1 MRRTGFAIRVGSE
14 RGSAACLILAVVC
27 LLASPAALA
36 AGMYPVDPGQS
47 LQLQADE
54 GLLVVVLDSSV
65 ALDVVVMRKQHSI
78 ASSAVLRRAGPG
90 RSFQL
95 FRVAAGRY
103 AWDSLRTQA
112 GQTFKLEDN
121 PEFHFVVPAGQ
132 VAYPGELVFD
142 PAGSGSAHIYTVNH
156 GLAAIDWI
164 ESEHAA
170 VYARYPFVYSGH
182 YTDPFPEF
190 YRGLRAQATARTR
203 PHAAFRAPP
212 QPGPLPLPIDRLWQA
227 ERQIRTSV
235 SPNGRLLAVQTRE
248 PDADQWVVSMVD
260 LEAGERQPLTTSEF
274 EFESLNWSGNET
286 LLLSFLDASGTPG
299 VSIFHVAT
307 EASGRHRYTELDFR
321 RKGRVLDVL
330 PDEPRY
336 ILFASSGR
344 GGRLL
349 VHKLDVSRQDSL
361 SQFRADPADRINV
374 GLKDERWWF
383 TDGSGQLSVAVVIR
397 DGAGVLMNRQ
407 GDRFVEFFRMTPGT
421 GFQPSALSADGKS
434 MIGLSELDRGQHELV
449 EFDIASQ
456 RISRTLFRKPGV
468 DIVEPLF
475 DARLNP
481 IGAQYYEGGQLV
493 SEYFDRHDRER
504 AEVIGK
510 AFPGRSVS
518 VIDQSED
525 SSQLILRVDG
535 PGSPPQIHHLDT
547 RSGKAALIEE
557 SMPWLAQYPFAPTK
571 VLTVRGTDG
580 LQIDAFLTLPSGAA
594 PRPLV
599 VMPHGGPVGVSDHL
613 HFDRQVQ
620 FLASLGYAVLRVN
633 YRGSD
638 GYGRAFREAGH
649 HQFGGLIEDD
659 IDAALKQALA
669 QYPLDPNRMCTL
681 GFSYGGYSA
690 LIAVA
695 RDPDRYR
702 CAISVSGVTDRL
714 LFFTASDSGRT
725 RQGRIRLET
734 IIGDPN
740 TQLEQ
745 MIETSPLYRH
755 ADIRVPVMLVHGKQD
770 PRVDFEHALRLQRL
784 LDLDGRP
791 PVGLVFENAGHGF
804 EDEQE
809 FEALWSGI
817 AGFLS
822 ENLKSGAE

>member
-1 MRRTGFAIRVGSE
+1 V
-14 RGSAACLILAVVC
+14 ACLILVMAS
-27 LLASPAALA
+27 LLTPSLAAA
-36 AGMYPVDPGQS
+36 AGMYPVEPGQS
-47 LQLQADE
+47 LQLEADE

-65 ALDVVVMRKQHSI
+65 ALDVVVMRRQDSI
-78 ASSAVLRRAGPG
+78 ASSGVLRRTGPG

-103 AWDSLRTQA
+103 AWDSLRTRSD
-112 GQTFKLEDN
+112 QTFKLEDN
-121 PEFHFVVPAGQ
+121 PEFHFVVPPGQ
-132 VAYPGELVFD
+132 IAYAGELVFD
-142 PAGSGSAHIYTVNH
+142 PAGSDRARIYTVNH
-156 GLAAIDWI
+156 GLAAIDWL

-170 VYARYPFVYSGH
+170 LYARYPFVYSGH
-182 YTDPFPEF
+182 YADPFPEV
-190 YRGLRAQATARTR
+190 YRRLRAQATAEAK
-203 PHAAFRAPP
+203 PHGAFRVPP
-212 QPGPLPLPIDRLWQA
+212 DPGPLPLPIGTLWRA
-227 ERQIRTSV
+227 ERQIRV
-235 SPNGRLLAVQTRE
+235 SISPDGRLLAVQTRE
-248 PDADQWVVSMVD
+248 PDADKWVVSMVD
-260 LEAGERQPLTTSEF
+260 LESGERRPLTSSKV

-286 LLLSFLDASGTPG
+286 LLLSFLDPNGTPG
-299 VSIFHVAT
+299 VSIFQVAT
-307 EASGRHRYTELDFR
+307 EAAGRHRYTELVFR

-336 ILFASSGR
+336 ILFASTGR

-349 VHKLDVSRQDSL
+349 VHKLDVSRQDAL
-361 SQFRADPADRINV
+361 TRFRADPADRINV

-397 DGAGVLMNRQ
+397 DGAGALMNRQ

-421 GFQPSALSADGKS
+421 GFQPSALSADGRS
-434 MIGLSELDRGQHELV
+434 MIGLSELDREQRELV
-449 EFDIASQ
+449 EFDIAGQ
-456 RISRTLFRKPGV
+456 RIVRTLFRKPGV

-481 IGAQYYEGGQLV
+481 IGAQYYEGGRLV
-493 SEYFDRHDRER
+493 SEYFDQHDRER
-504 AEVIGK
+504 ALVIGK

-535 PGSPPQIHHLDT
+535 PASTPRIHHLDT
-547 RSGKAALIEE
+547 RSGKAALIED
-557 SMPWLAQYPFAPTK
+557 SLPWLASFAFAPTR
-571 VLTVRGTDG
+571 VLVVTGQDG
-580 LQIDAFLTLPSGAA
+580 LQIEAFLTLPSGDA

-613 HFDRQVQ
+613 HFDREVQ

-669 QYPLDPNRMCTL
+669 EYPLDPKRMCTL

-702 CAISVSGVTDRL
+702 CAISISGVTDRL

-725 RQGRIRLET
+725 QQGRSRLET

-755 ADIRVPVMLVHGKQD
+755 ADIRVPVMLVHGKLD
-770 PRVDFEHALRLQRL
+770 SRVDFEHALRLQRL

-791 PVGLVFENAGHGF
+791 PVGLVFESAGHGF
-804 EDEQE
+804 EGEKE

-817 AGFLS
+817 AGFLR
-822 ENLKSGAE
+822 ENLEPGPE